1 MQKRRGSALGGAIRR
16 ALSALLAM
24 VLLLAG
30 AELSPGRAESGGLVR
45 VKLTRL
51 GTPSELRFVA
61 DCDYLCAGAFSL
73 NLPAGS
79 AVTLRADGGAL
90 TLSCDGVELNCGSS
104 ARLLRCGS
112 GGIRFQSPALANVFC
127 GDLYLSAS
135 GSAITVVLH
144 IPMEDYLCGVVGYEM
159 SNSYPLAALEAQ
171 AVAARNYAAK
181 KLSTQAARS
190 YDVVDTSTDQVFKG
204 YNSSQGQVIQAVRNT
219 AGLVL
224 YSGSTLASCYYSAS
238 NGGQT
243 ESTKN
248 AWGNSLSYS
257 VVKDDPYD
265 LGNASAKRTTVYI
278 AKDASDLHP
287 SLEAALRTGLEDV
300 LAGQGLSRD
309 AADVRILSIARLTA
323 KDPKYAAPSRLYRTL
338 SFELRV
344 QSRRLSDGAAVTISA
359 TVDVPT
365 YGGLESWYGLSIN
378 SGSNETIEVTDAGDS
393 FCISFR
399 RWGHG
404 IGLSQRGAQ
413 AMARDFGMSA
423 QEILT
428 FYYPGTELRQV
439 SFAAAS
445 YASPAGGGDAAAT
458 ANAAGRLSL
467 YAAASGEA
475 VCATVDDGLALRVLE
490 LRGERALVEIRGLQA
505 WAPVEGLR
513 DFARIGERFEPAS
526 ETALLDAD
534 ANLLELPMDGARTI
548 MLLLA
553 GAQLHVLE
561 RSESWARV
569 ETEVGV
575 QGYLP
580 VTLLRS
586 PDATPEPT
594 DSPEP
599 TESPEASADAT
610 HTPEPTQTAETTP
623 TTSATFTATP
633 TATSTATPTTTS
645 TATPTATSTATP
657 TATSTATPTATST
670 AMPTATFTATPTATS
685 TAAPTA
691 TSTATPTAT
700 STATPTATST
710 ATPTATSTATP
721 TTTST
726 ATPTATSTAT
736 PAPTLRP
743 DPTVVDRLLPKGSP
757 LPTLEPIHAPEGAEG
772 MFVPVGTVY
781 RYVRVSSGSAL
792 TLRSAPSTTAAAVG
806 ALSCDARVQLL
817 AFNDEWAMVA
827 SESGARGFVAVR
839 YLGTVASGGL
849 GDQPVAEDTLR
860 TPEPSEAPATPDEED
875 EVRIVD
881 LDVVFCNISARTTTS
896 VTMYKKNSTSS
907 SRICTIPAGTK
918 LTVTAYD
925 ARWAYVKY
933 GGKWGFVQHSY
944 LQK

>member
-670 AMPTATFTATPTATS
+670 AKPTATFTATPTATS

-691 TSTATPTAT
+691 
-700 STATPTATST
+700 
-710 ATPTATSTATP
+710 
-721 TTTST
+721 TST